1 MHLEGNICKTAS
13 NHGRFSL
20 PPVYCIRCVYER
32 WVTLK
37 TKTRC
42 ILSIVL
48 SVLPAFWWT
57 AQQAAGLL
65 SEEHPHAA
73 WVLGDFF
80 GMAVLGENT
89 MWLYILY
96 PILCAIAAC
105 VMHRFAQADIPAR
118 LEMLLLGFP
127 VAGGIV
133 AILNYFLSAWVIG
146 FEVFAP
152 LTILSAIVLLGWLI
166 CNIAALVYLQREKRQ
181 DNA

>member
-1 MHLEGNICKTAS
+1 
-13 NHGRFSL
+13 
-20 PPVYCIRCVYER
+20 
-32 WVTLK
+32 
-37 TKTRC
+37 
-42 ILSIVL
+42 
-48 SVLPAFWWT
+48 
-57 AQQAAGLL
+57 
-65 SEEHPHAA
+65 
-73 WVLGDFF
+73 
-80 GMAVLGENT
+80 

-105 VMHRFAQADIPAR
+105 VMHRFAQADIPAH

-133 AILNYFLSAWVIG
+133 GMLNYFLSAWVIG

-152 LTILSAIVLLGWLI
+152 LTILSAIALLGWLI

>member
-13 NHGRFSL
+13 NHGRFSP
-20 PPVYCIRCVYER
+20 PPVYFIRCVYER

-48 SVLPAFWWT
+48 SVLPAFWQT

-65 SEEHPHAA
+65 SEEQPHAA

-96 PILCAIAAC
+96 PILCAITAC

-118 LEMLLLGFP
+118 LEKLQLGFP
-127 VAGGIV
+127 IAGGIV
-133 AILNYFLSAWVIG
+133 GILNYFLTGWVIG
-146 FEVFAP
+146 FEVFLP
-152 LTILSAIVLLGWLI
+152 LTILSALALLGWLI
-166 CNIAALVYLQREKRQ
+166 CNIAALVYLRREKRQ

>member
-1 MHLEGNICKTAS
+1 M
-13 NHGRFSL
+13 
-20 PPVYCIRCVYER
+20 
-32 WVTLK
+32 K

-48 SVLPAFWWT
+48 SVLPAFWQT

-65 SEEHPHAA
+65 SEEQPHAA

-96 PILCAIAAC
+96 PILCAITAC
-105 VMHRFAQADIPAR
+105 VMYRFSQADIPAH
-118 LEMLLLGFP
+118 LEKLLLGFP

-166 CNIAALVYLQREKRQ
+166 CNIAALVYLRREKRKESSP
-181 DNA
+181 D

>member
-1 MHLEGNICKTAS
+1 M
-13 NHGRFSL
+13 
-20 PPVYCIRCVYER
+20 
-32 WVTLK
+32 K

-48 SVLPAFWWT
+48 SVLPAFWQT

-65 SEEHPHAA
+65 SEEQPHAA

-96 PILCAIAAC
+96 PILCAITAC
-105 VMHRFAQADIPAR
+105 VMYRFSQADIPAH
-118 LEMLLLGFP
+118 LEKLLLGFP

-133 AILNYFLSAWVIG
+133 GILNYFLSAWVIG

-166 CNIAALVYLQREKRQ
+166 CNIAALVYLRREKRKESSP
-181 DNA
+181 D

>member
-1 MHLEGNICKTAS
+1 M
-13 NHGRFSL
+13 
-20 PPVYCIRCVYER
+20 
-32 WVTLK
+32 K

-48 SVLPAFWWT
+48 SLLPALRW
-57 AQQAAGLL
+57 AALQAGDLL

-127 VAGGIV
+127 LAGGIV
-133 AILNYFLSAWVIG
+133 GILNYFLTGWVIG
-146 FEVFAP
+146 FEVFLP
-152 LTILSAIVLLGWLI
+152 LTILSALALLGWLGS
-166 CNIAALVYLQREKRQ
+166 NIAALVYLRREKRKESSP
-181 DNA
+181 D

>member
-1 MHLEGNICKTAS
+1 M
-13 NHGRFSL
+13 
-20 PPVYCIRCVYER
+20 
-32 WVTLK
+32 K

-48 SVLPAFWWT
+48 SALPVFWRT

-65 SEEHPHAA
+65 SAAHPRAA

-118 LEMLLLGFP
+118 LEKLQLGFP
-127 VAGGIV
+127 LAGGIV
-133 AILNYFLSAWVIG
+133 GILNYFLSAWVIG
-146 FEVFAP
+146 FEVFLP
-152 LTILSAIVLLGWLI
+152 LTILSALALLGWLI
-166 CNIAALVYLQREKRQ
+166 CNIAALVYLRREKRQ

>member
-13 NHGRFSL
+13 NHGRFSP
-20 PPVYCIRCVYER
+20 PPVYFIRCVYER

-48 SVLPAFWWT
+48 SVLPAFWQT

-105 VMHRFAQADIPAR
+105 VMHRFAQADIPAH

-152 LTILSAIVLLGWLI
+152 LTILSALALLGWLI